1 MKFNKKKG
9 FTIVELVIVIA
20 IIAILAAVLI
30 PTFASLI
37 RKANESADIQAVRQM
52 NSYLATYKVPAI
64 ESIDE
69 VYKAF
74 EEGNMTAKDYRPLV
88 SGRYFF
94 WDKELNRVV
103 YTDSEYKVLFPE
115 ENKGRTNKDLNH
127 QWLSL
132 SGVINTKEVT
142 VTEDTTTKGTYTV
155 NITSA
160 EELYWLS
167 QNYEK
172 NDWKNLT
179 VNLTKDI
186 DLMGADVAFTV
197 TYEKNQKAF
206 TLSGPESGMAVITG
220 LAQSQSKAV
229 GLVGTAYEGKNY
241 ASGLIAKANGVTVSV
256 KNITIKDAVIGDLET
271 GSVGAVIGAN
281 YGSKITLENV
291 KVENTIINGKN
302 KVGGFIGLNRSDNE
316 TTIDSNCSLSNVTIN
331 CSEGEAG
338 KIIGAITAETG
349 NTATNLPAD
358 FDVSTV
364 KLNLVEGA
372 YKRATISSADGKY
385 TAVAKLSK
393 EGVHEESGKAYR
405 VFCADALYNIGT
417 CKKGDK
423 TYTATV
429 TVGTETKTYTTSADY
444 VKASAFGNSSD
455 ITLSPALPITK

>member
-115 ENKGRTNKDLNH
+115 ENKGKTNKDLNH

-132 SGVINTKEVT
+132 SGVINTKEVE
-142 VTEDTTTKGTYTV
+142 VTKSTDNTYTV

-167 QNYEK
+167 QNYE
-172 NDWKNLT
+172 NSNWNNLT
-179 VNLTKDI
+179 VTLPEEL
-186 DLMGADVAFTV
+186 DLMGADVTFV
-197 TYEKNQKAF
+197 VNPQGKAA
-206 TLSGPESGMAVITG
+206 TKKSLTIAGPESGMAVITG
-220 LAQSQSKAV
+220 LAQSSKKYV
-229 GLVGTAYEGKNY
+229 SSETGKSY
-241 ASGLIAKANGVTVSV
+241 YSGLISLISYATAKI
-256 KNITIKDAVIGDLET
+256 KNITIKDAVIGDLEY
-271 GSVGAVIGAN
+271 GSVGAVIGN
-281 YGSKITLENV
+281 QSGGNVTLDNV
-291 KVENTIINGKN
+291 HIESTVVNGKN
-302 KVGGFIGLNRSDNE
+302 RVGGFIGHAQGGITEIKD
-316 TTIDSNCSLSNVTIN
+316 NCSLKNVTIN
-331 CSEGEAG
+331 CSEGESG
-338 KIIGAITAETG
+338 KIIGTISANQKNASEDNKVT
-349 NTATNLPAD
+349 LPAN

-364 KLNLVEGA
+364 KLNLVEAHTSAPRSPAPVTTANTPLLLSPLLPVFTKAKVKLTA
-372 YKRATISSADGKY
+372 YSAPMHSTISGR
-385 TAVAKLSK
+385 TV
-393 EGVHEESGKAYR
+393 
-405 VFCADALYNIGT
+405 II
-417 CKKGDK
+417 
-423 TYTATV
+423 AT
-429 TVGTETKTYTTSADY
+429 TQQ
-444 VKASAFGNSSD
+444 
-455 ITLSPALPITK
+455 

>member
-115 ENKGRTNKDLNH
+115 ENKGKTNKDLNH

-132 SGVINTKEVT
+132 SGVINTKEVE
-142 VTEDTTTKGTYTV
+142 VTKSNDNTYTV

-167 QNYEK
+167 QNYE
-172 NDWKNLT
+172 NSNWNNLT
-179 VNLTKDI
+179 VTLPEEL
-186 DLMGADVAFTV
+186 DLMGADVTFV
-197 TYEKNQKAF
+197 VNPQGKAA
-206 TLSGPESGMAVITG
+206 TKKSLTIAGPESGMAVITG
-220 LAQSQSKAV
+220 LAQSSKKYV
-229 GLVGTAYEGKNY
+229 SSETGKSY
-241 ASGLIAKANGVTVSV
+241 YSGLISLISYATAKI
-256 KNITIKDAVIGDLET
+256 KNITIKDAVIGDLEY
-271 GSVGAVIGAN
+271 GSVGAVIGN
-281 YGSKITLENV
+281 QSGGNVTLDNV
-291 KVENTIINGKN
+291 HIESTVVNGKN
-302 KVGGFIGLNRSDNE
+302 RVGSFIGHMQSG
-316 TTIDSNCSLSNVTIN
+316 TTEIKYNCSLKNVTIN
-331 CSEGEAG
+331 CSEGESG
-338 KIIGAITAETG
+338 KIIGSFSYSNSAI
-349 NTATNLPAD
+349 NTLTLPAN

-372 YKRATISSADGKY
+372 
-385 TAVAKLSK
+385 
-393 EGVHEESGKAYR
+393 
-405 VFCADALYNIGT
+405 
-417 CKKGDK
+417 
-423 TYTATV
+423 
-429 TVGTETKTYTTSADY
+429 
-444 VKASAFGNSSD
+444 
-455 ITLSPALPITK
+455 